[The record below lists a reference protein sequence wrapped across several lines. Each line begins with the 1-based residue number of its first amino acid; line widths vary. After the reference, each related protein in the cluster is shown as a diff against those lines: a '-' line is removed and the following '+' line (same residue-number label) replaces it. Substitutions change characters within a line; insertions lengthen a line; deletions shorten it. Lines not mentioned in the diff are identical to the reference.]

1 MYHFPTTRRCIPQR
15 LPSGHLFKSWLLVI
29 TSLMGCFSTTQAT
42 KDTDAI
48 AHSQM
53 RPMNL
58 DVAKVEQIGRS
69 ALEKIG
75 YEGIVRLAEKAGYV
89 EYKSNVTIQFVNY
102 ESAAATN
109 FVPVFSRYAV
119 AAAVASQADTP
130 LPGPADVAA
139 IGIIVVGLIDA
150 GLLDG
155 YVFDTFGGLLFSK
168 ARTEVPAQGG
178 PRPSPKFEAPTNPPQ
193 LPPTDIPP
201 GWRIREMPA
210 TEQYPNGYWKLEKPM
225 QDGSWQPINP
235 STMKPGNRPQTHVEF
250 PPRESE

>member
-155 YVFDTFGGLLFSK
+155 YVFDTFGGCFFPKLGRRCQRRAGRGHLQSLK
-168 ARTEVPAQGG
+168 HRQT
-178 PRPSPKFEAPTNPPQ
+178 PRSF
-193 LPPTDIPP
+193 
-201 GWRIREMPA
+201 
-210 TEQYPNGYWKLEKPM
+210 
-225 QDGSWQPINP
+225 
-235 STMKPGNRPQTHVEF
+235 RPQTFLQAGVF
-250 PPRESE
+250 AKCRLPSSIPTATGS